1 MSASCQ
7 AAYSSPVAFCLL
19 SAAEEFLF
27 TGFHVPESCS
37 CRRSCCL
44 FLNPG
49 WLQAW
54 GAWEPAALENLG
66 LLCHVQ
72 LASQPAMAL
81 GQGNIIKLAVCDW
94 GLLAK
99 PSRWLEGEATNGVTM
114 ASADGLL

>member
-7 AAYSSPVAFCLL
+7 EAHSSPVAFCLL

-27 TGFHVPESCS
+27 SGFRVLESYS

-54 GAWEPAALENLG
+54 GAWEPTALKDLG
-66 LLCHVQ
+66 LLCPVQ

-81 GQGNIIKLAVCDW
+81 CQGNIITLAVCDW
-94 GLLAK
+94 GLLPK
-99 PSRWLEGEATNGVTM
+99 PSHWLEGEATNGEP
-114 ASADGLL
+114 